1 MKTAGARKKTRGR
14 PRKDEA
20 FRTESGR
27 ISRAKEPADKLALEV
42 RAKMAGIS
50 IVEAKDQKAES
61 FIGVLSIRGPSHGG
75 ITEEQYRALIG
86 YRDLCQEHARA
97 LDTPGSHIKGEGGTG
112 GEFDLDRYARWSSGV
127 KERYDRMRRAIYHAQ
142 EIHAGDN
149 LWGALDVCVRQ
160 DLRMWHS
167 VASLRLAA
175 NALAKNFREA

>member
-1 MKTAGARKKTRGR
+1 MKTASAKKKSRGR
-14 PRKDEA
+14 PRKDDA

-50 IVEAKDQKAES
+50 LVEAKDQKAES
-61 FIGVLSIRGPSHGG
+61 FIGILCIRGPENCG
-75 ITEEQYRALIG
+75 ITKEQHAALVS
-86 YRDLCQEHARA
+86 YRDLTQEHARA
-97 LDTPGSHIKGEGGTG
+97 CDTPGSHIQGEGGNG
-112 GEFDLDRYARWSSGV
+112 GEFDIDRYARWSSGV

-142 EIHAGDN
+142 EIHCGDN

-160 DLRMWHS
+160 DLRMWHL